1 MGRQEKEAPSMREK
15 RLSAEALS
23 LIYLRAESGLTRAEL
38 AAARG
43 RSTAHQVSLYEQ
55 GQEVLSGETLEEL
68 TAALGHPREAIEV
81 LRFAHELIAGS
92 ADGEPP
98 SFVELG
104 TQDVRRIDR
113 AALSA
118 GLAVAT
124 ETRGQLRT
132 KRREEK
138 ADAARRKAREQ
149 WEDLRQPSPQER
161 RRLVEIFPEFRHWAL
176 AEHVCHESVHA
187 AARKVGEAVELANF
201 ALFLAER
208 AAGPEPCRARLEG
221 YAWGHVANARRV
233 ANDFAGAEAA
243 FARAWELWEAGAMC
257 CDGTLAGWRLL
268 DLEASLL
275 RAERRFPD
283 ALERLDQALATCAGS
298 PMSTARILLNKE
310 HVLHQMGDLPKA
322 LAALDEA
329 APWVERSEDPHL
341 LLALRFK
348 TINHLCRQGRH
359 EEAALR
365 ISAVRELALVHRQ
378 ELHLI
383 RVVWLEARI
392 DAGQG
397 RASEAMAKLEQV
409 QRDFTARGLPYD
421 AALSGLDLAVLW
433 LEAGRTANVRRLA
446 AGMGWI
452 FAAQG
457 IAREALAALRLFAE
471 VARQEQATVALLREV
486 IAEVES
492 ARCSAPQPLAG

>member
-1 MGRQEKEAPSMREK
+1 MREK

-23 LIYLRAESGLTRAEL
+23 LIYLRAESGLTREEL
-38 AAARG
+38 ATALG
-43 RSTAHQVSLYEQ
+43 RSTTRQVSLYEQ
-55 GQEVLSGETLEEL
+55 GQEELSGETLEEL
-68 TAALGHPREAIEV
+68 AAALGQPREAIEV
-81 LRFAHELIAGS
+81 LRFAHELIAGPS
-92 ADGEPP
+92 DGEPL

-104 TQDVRRIDR
+104 TQEGRRIDR

-118 GLAVAT
+118 GLAVAA
-124 ETRGQLRT
+124 ETRARLQA

-138 ADAARRKAREQ
+138 AEAARYKAREQ
-149 WEDLRQPSPQER
+149 WEDLRQASPQER

-176 AEHVCHESVHA
+176 AEHVCAESVRA
-187 AARKVGEAVELANF
+187 AARKVGEALEFADF
-201 ALFLAER
+201 ALFLAEC
-208 AAGPEPCRARLEG
+208 AVGPEPCRARLEG

-257 CDGTLAGWRLL
+257 CDGPLAGWRLL

-275 RAERRFPD
+275 RAERRFPE
-283 ALERLDQALATCAGS
+283 ALERLDQALATCAGK
-298 PMSTARILLNKE
+298 PTATARILLKRE
-310 HVLHQMGDLPKA
+310 HVFDQMGDGAAA

-348 TINHLCRQGRH
+348 TVNHLCRQGRH
-359 EEAALR
+359 EEAAMR
-365 ISAVRELALVHRQ
+365 ISAVRELALEQRQ

-397 RASEAMAKLEQV
+397 QAAEAMTKLEQV

-421 AALSGLDLAVLW
+421 VALSGLDLAVLW
-433 LEAGRTANVRRLA
+433 LEAGRATEVRRLA

-457 IAREALAALRLFAE
+457 IAREALAALQLFAE
-471 VARQEQATVALLREV
+471 AARQELATVALVRQV
-486 IAEVES
+486 IAEIES
-492 ARCSAPQPLAG
+492 ARCSTPRPLDG